1 MRKETIVAFGS
12 GENKRKYVRGSQSNR
27 SRGFRAGYRHVK
39 VDATTKMSYYQRHN
53 HSNIKLLLSSI
64 GMVIQFHSKI

>member
-1 MRKETIVAFGS
+1 MRKEIIVAFGS
-12 GENKRKYVRGSQSNR
+12 GENKKYVRGSQSNR
-27 SRGFRAGYRHVK
+27 SRGFRAGYHHVK

>member
-1 MRKETIVAFGS
+1 MRKEIIVAFGS
-12 GENKRKYVRGSQSNR
+12 GENKKCVRGNQSNR